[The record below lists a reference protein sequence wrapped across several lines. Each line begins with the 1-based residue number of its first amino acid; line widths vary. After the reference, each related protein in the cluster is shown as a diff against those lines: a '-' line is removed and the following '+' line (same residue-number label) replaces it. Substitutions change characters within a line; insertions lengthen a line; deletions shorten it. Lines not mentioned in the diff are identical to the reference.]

1 MTPYEDDDE
10 LTDDGYESYM
20 VCGATPPPRP
30 LPMLRVNG
38 EGYITRK
45 DGEVVPFKIEGEA
58 KWH

>member
-10 LTDDGYESYM
+10 LREDDQPE
-20 VCGATPPPRP
+20 APQA
-30 LPMLRVNG
+30 LPMLRVHG

-58 KWH
+58 QWH